1 MSAMPESKAAAIVST
16 TMSQALAGS
25 ATVEVSTEGFR
36 PYSMN
41 MEAMLSI
48 GDDGRILQM
57 LVDGWGAA
65 FERRRIACQIVI
77 DLRWNTD
84 ELIKAVLKKEAGF
97 VSSQCARRIRASAS
111 GIAKPL
117 DAETFTDLGR
127 LKIDIAVARALHDQ
141 FGSDEAVRDWM
152 TEQLRMFMGR
162 YDKSCVLQMHGFT
175 VAVPI
180 ALPSLEV
187 IPDRTA
193 IWNRPCWIDDMVS
206 ITQYTPSEGDDAR
219 AAIIR
224 MLEDTPLR
232 GRTLLDA
239 SVYPTDEMQQ
249 AIAKTRARR
258 GMDDGDERPPE
269 RNEWRFAVEPR
280 LVSFVEAFG

>member
-1 MSAMPESKAAAIVST
+1 MSSMTESKAAAIVST

-25 ATVEVSTEGFR
+25 ATVEISTEGFR

-48 GDDGRILQM
+48 GDDGRVFQM

-77 DLRWNTD
+77 DLRWSAD

-97 VSSQCARRIRASAS
+97 VSSQCGRRIRASAS

-141 FGSDEAVRDWM
+141 FGSDQVVRDWM
-152 TEQLRMFMGR
+152 RDQLRMFMGR
-162 YDKSCVLQMHGFT
+162 YDKSCTLQMHGFT

-187 IPDRTA
+187 IADRTA

-206 ITQYTPSEGDDAR
+206 ITQYGPSEGDEAR
-219 AAIIR
+219 EAMIR

-232 GRTLLDA
+232 GRPLLDA
-239 SVYPTDEMQQ
+239 CIYPSEEMRS
-249 AIAKTRARR
+249 AIANARQRR
-258 GMDDGDERPPE
+258 GVDDGDERPREP
-269 RNEWRFAVEPR
+269 REWRFSVEPR